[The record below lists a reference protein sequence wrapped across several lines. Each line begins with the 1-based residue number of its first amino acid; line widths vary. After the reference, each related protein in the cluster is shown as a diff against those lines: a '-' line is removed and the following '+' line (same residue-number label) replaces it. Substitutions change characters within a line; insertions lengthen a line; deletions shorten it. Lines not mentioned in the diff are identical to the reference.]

1 MDLDRPTTTDVAA
14 GPPAGPVPPA
24 VAPAG
29 SVTAM
34 SLSRRGFLAWSAAL
48 TLAACADAAPTP
60 RSLVPTTAVGS
71 PAPTPSPVASPSI
84 GASPSS
90 APVPSPA
97 GPGRRIL
104 IRDTALAEGRN
115 DRLQVGISLL
125 VENGAISWIRP
136 ADDEGD
142 PGPTDGLEIVDGNGA
157 TVVPGL
163 VDCHSHVSMPGGGH
177 WIDRAFDAP
186 ADLARAGEHNGR
198 IMTRAGIRWA
208 RDVGSPVGS
217 DPVDGRERGLSLG
230 LRDRWAAAGGDLPYI
245 RAAGTWLTR
254 RGTLPA
260 GLGVEARNADELLEA
275 AIRQLDDGA
284 DLVKLYLDGPDAEAS
299 PWSVAEI
306 RRVVDAVHGRGA
318 KVTAHSGR
326 LSGARAGVAGGVDS
340 LEHGFELDDVVAR
353 DMAARGTALVSTL
366 TVMRSWQTFART
378 TTMPRFTGAPG
389 RRSIAA
395 RLERAEASVRIARAA
410 GVAIAA
416 GTDFGGGSGRA
427 NQLAWEVESLVAAGL
442 EPWEALGAATWRGG
456 ELLGEPDAGVIRVGG
471 PADIVLVHGDPTTD
485 PTALWRVWRVIWSD

>member
-1 MDLDRPTTTDVAA
+1 MDLDHPTNADVAA
-14 GPPAGPVPPA
+14 VPLARSEQRPAA
-24 VAPAG
+24 V
-29 SVTAM
+29 
-34 SLSRRGFLAWSAAL
+34 SRRGFLAWSAAM

-60 RSLVPTTAVGS
+60 RSILPTAAAPSPEATPRPASGTPPSS
-71 PAPTPSPVASPSI
+71 PAPSVT
-84 GASPSS
+84 S
-90 APVPSPA
+90 APSTAPSR
-97 GPGRRIL
+97 RRIL

-115 DRLQVGISLL
+115 DRLQVGISLF
-125 VENGAISWIRP
+125 VENGTIAWIRP

-142 PGPTDGLEIVDGNGA
+142 PGPAEGLEIIDGNGA

-186 ADLARAGEHNGR
+186 AELVRAGEHNGR
-198 IMTRAGIRWA
+198 LMTRAGIRWA
-208 RDVGSPVGS
+208 RDVGSPVGA
-217 DPVDGRERGLSLG
+217 DPVDGRERGLALG

-260 GLGVEARNADELLEA
+260 GLGVEAGNADELLA
-275 AIRQLDDGA
+275 AATRQLDDGA
-284 DLVKLYLDGPDAEAS
+284 DLVKLYLDGPDADTS
-299 PWSVAEI
+299 PWSTAEI

-340 LEHGFELDDVVAR
+340 LEHGFELDDDVAR

-378 TTMPRFTGAPG
+378 TTMQRFTGASG
-389 RRSIAA
+389 RAAIAA
-395 RLERAEASVRIARAA
+395 RLERAEESVRIARAA

-427 NQLAWEVESLVAAGL
+427 NQLAWEVESLVAAEL

-485 PTALWRVWRVIWSD
+485 PTALWRVWRVVWSD